1 MPDVPDGRPL
11 PALGATVHGDRTWF
25 RVWAPAARRVEVA
38 LNAQDGTLR
47 VEMVR
52 DASVDGLF
60 VAEASDVPTGTLYK
74 YRLDGGDSF
83 PDPCS
88 RSQPQGVHGPSAV
101 IDTAAF
107 RWTDEN
113 WHGLSREGL
122 ALYEL
127 HTGTFTAEGTFEAA
141 LDRLDYLRDLC
152 VTAIELMP
160 VADFPGE
167 RNWGYDGV
175 SLYAPSRA
183 YGGPDGLW
191 KLVNAAHARG
201 LGVILDVVYNH
212 LGPDGNYLR
221 AFSPYYFT
229 DRYSTPW
236 GEALNYDGDHSRLVR
251 EYVLQNAEYWLREY
265 HIDGLR
271 LDATHAIYDHGE
283 VHILSELCARCRA
296 AAAPRGVVLIA
307 ENDANDV
314 RLATPPEQGG
324 HGLDAVW
331 ADDFHH
337 VVQVTLTGEHEG
349 YYEDFGGGAAEV
361 ARTVR
366 DGFLYQGQ
374 PTRRHGT
381 PRGTR
386 VTSEPASA
394 FLFCL
399 QNHDQVG
406 NRAFG
411 ERLNHLVLPDLFRAS
426 TALLLFAPETPLLF
440 MGQEFSASAP
450 FLYFTDH
457 GPDLGRLV
465 TEGRRAEFAG
475 FSAFRDEG
483 PREQIPDPQAE
494 ATFQRSKLDWRACD
508 THAGTLRLHRDL
520 LSLRRTDPVLSHNDR
535 HTTETVALGEHV
547 VAVLRWWGD
556 EFRLLVADLVG
567 GGPHPL
573 PLSITH
579 GAMERGDRGV
589 LESGIGAESGPARGT
604 APLQISFADLLAKFK
619 VPLPGEGS
627 ARRLGANLSSPLHG
641 RGEGPGVRSPGRG
654 LGVVLSTADPRYR
667 LPGEP
672 VGADEPPPNAVLVDT
687 FELPSRSAIILS
699 GRSGRG

>member
-127 HTGTFTAEGTFEAA
+127 HTGTFTAEGTFEARI
-141 LDRLDYLRDLC
+141 DRLDYLHDLG

-520 LSLRRTDPVLSHNDR
+520 LTLRRTDPVLSHNDR

-556 EFRLLVADLVG
+556 EFRLLVADLGG

-604 APLQISFADLLAKFK
+604 APLQISFADLRAKFK

-654 LGVVLSTADPRYR
+654 LGVILSTADPRYQ
-667 LPGEP
+667 LPGEE
-672 VGADEPPPNAVLVDT
+672 GDMAEPPPDT
-687 FELPSRSAIILS
+687 VFLDNFELPPRSAIILS
-699 GRSGRG
+699 GRSGRD